1 MLEIKTARFAFTAV
15 DRAGFARSILPEI
28 VLVGRSNVGKS
39 TLING
44 LGRQSKLARVSS
56 TPGKTREVN
65 YYLLNDQ
72 FYLVD
77 LPGYGYANVSHA
89 EKERWGQM
97 IEGYFAASSNIRLV
111 LFLMDI
117 RRDPN
122 DDDRQ
127 AAQWMEH
134 NVLPY
139 RLVLTKAD
147 KVSKS
152 QRGLAAVNLS
162 DRLGMT
168 FRSRAIVTSSLEKLG
183 RDDMLRAIGEA
194 LTTPNNE

>member
-1 MLEIKTARFAFTAV
+1 MLEIKSARFAFTAV
-15 DRAGFARSILPEI
+15 DKAGFTRSNLPE
-28 VLVGRSNVGKS
+28 VVMVGRSNVGKS
-39 TLING
+39 TLINN
-44 LGRQSKLARVSS
+44 LCRQKGLARVSS

-65 YYLLNDQ
+65 YYLLNDS

-77 LPGYGYANVSHA
+77 LPGYGYASVSDR
-89 EKERWGQM
+89 ERERWAGM
-97 IEGYFAASSNIRLV
+97 IESYFSDSENIKLV

-127 AAQWMEH
+127 TAFWIEH
-134 NVLPY
+134 NALPF

-152 QRGLAAVNLS
+152 QRGTAAATLS
-162 DRLGMT
+162 DKLQTT
-168 FRSRAIVTSSLEKLG
+168 FRSRAIATSSLERLG
-183 RDDMLRAIGEA
+183 REELLRAIEEA
-194 LTTPNNE
+194 LSST